1 MKKILFFFAC
11 RFWIYVLNLLQSLRV
26 NSKTFSTRRMARSKI
41 SSTSWL
47 EFARYNFFEILILT
61 VNVRIK
67 TNIFRLITTSCV
79 RMKRNSPLLGFPW
92 MRLDSNRSNR
102 RSPDKKSERGQPV
115 LFLLP
120 HKNFYILCNCIK
132 KINLLCNMKFFF
144 EQPSFRNN
152 QCGDCKLFQSIN

>member
-1 MKKILFFFAC
+1 MKKILFFFCMPILNSCFKPIAVVT
-11 RFWIYVLNLLQSLRV
+11 RKLEDVLDAKNGAIKNLQYELARV
-26 NSKTFSTRRMARSKI
+26 CKVYFFNNDSESK
-41 SSTSWL
+41 
-47 EFARYNFFEILILT
+47 LT
-61 VNVRIK
+61 YKYGRI

-102 RSPDKKSERGQPV
+102 RSPDKKSERDQPV

-132 KINLLCNMKFFF
+132 K
-144 EQPSFRNN
+144 
-152 QCGDCKLFQSIN
+152 

>member
-1 MKKILFFFAC
+1 MH
-11 RFWIYVLNLLQSLRV
+11 VLNSCFKPIAVVTRKLEDVLDAKNGAIKNLQYELARV
-26 NSKTFSTRRMARSKI
+26 CKVK
-41 SSTSWL
+41 
-47 EFARYNFFEILILT
+47 FFQILILR
-61 VNVRIK
+61 VDLRVI

-102 RSPDKKSERGQPV
+102 QSPDKKSERDQPV

-132 KINLLCNMKFFF
+132 KINLLCNINFFLNSTAF
-144 EQPSFRNN
+144 VNN
-152 QCGDCKLFQSIN
+152 QCSHCKLSRFIS

>member
-1 MKKILFFFAC
+1 MKRSYFLGC
-11 RFWIYVLNLLQSLRV
+11 MFWIHALNLLQSLRV

-47 EFARYNFFEILILT
+47 EFARYKFFEILILSKL
-61 VNVRIK
+61 RYKYGII

-102 RSPDKKSERGQPV
+102 RSPDKKSERDQPV

-120 HKNFYILCNCIK
+120 HKNFYILCNCIE
-132 KINLLCNMKFFF
+132 KINLLCNMKFFWTT
-144 EQPSFRNN
+144 QLS
-152 QCGDCKLFQSIN
+152 

>member
-1 MKKILFFFAC
+1 M
-11 RFWIYVLNLLQSLRV
+11 FWIHALNLLQSLRV

-47 EFARYNFFEILILT
+47 EFARYKFFEILILSKL
-61 VNVRIK
+61 RYKYGII

-102 RSPDKKSERGQPV
+102 QSPDKKSERDQPV

-132 KINLLCNMKFFF
+132 KINLLCNINFFLNSTAF
-144 EQPSFRNN
+144 VNN
-152 QCGDCKLFQSIN
+152 QCSHCKLSRFIS